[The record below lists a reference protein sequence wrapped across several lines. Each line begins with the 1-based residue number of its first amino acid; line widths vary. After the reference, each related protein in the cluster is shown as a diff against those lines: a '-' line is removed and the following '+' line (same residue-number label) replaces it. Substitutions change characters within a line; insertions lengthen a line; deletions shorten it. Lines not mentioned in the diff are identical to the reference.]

1 MTTPSGQITLL
12 DVQTEFGGSPPIA
25 INEYYAGGLYVPAST
40 AGVAT
45 SGQITLGELRN
56 KTKASPVQVFAF
68 PTTTAEGGTFY
79 FTLYVETLIYP
90 TVYWKL
96 TDYVNLQD
104 ADFQSSIGTST
115 YSYEDSYY
123 AAQAITCLLYTS
135 DAADE

>member
-56 KTKASPVQVFAF
+56 KTKASPVQIFAF
-68 PTTTAEGGTFY
+68 PNTAAEGGTFY
-79 FTLYVETLIYP
+79 FTGYVETLLYP
-90 TVYWKL
+90 TIYWKL
-96 TDYVNLQD
+96 TDYVNLQES
-104 ADFQSSIGTST
+104 QLNQT
-115 YSYEDSYY
+115 E
-123 AAQAITCLLYTS
+123 QQK
-135 DAADE
+135 DELKDLFFK

>member
-12 DVQTEFGGSPPIA
+12 DVQTEFGGIPPIA

-40 AGVAT
+40 AGVPP
-45 SGQITLGELRN
+45 SGQISMNDLRN

-104 ADFQSSIGTST
+104 ADFQSSIGLPEII
-115 YSYEDSYY
+115 YLGMQIE
-123 AAQAITCLLYTS
+123 I
-135 DAADE
+135 